1 MTVFDSP
8 CINICQ
14 IDRKSGLCLG
24 CYRTLDEIAMWSSL
38 KDKDRR
44 AIMDELDARR
54 STLPETG

>member
-1 MTVFDSP
+1 MTVPESP

-24 CYRTLDEIAMWSSL
+24 CYRTLDEIAVWSTLS
-38 KDKDRR
+38 KEDRR

-54 STLPETG
+54 SSLPEAG

>member
-1 MTVFDSP
+1 MTVLDSP